1 MYYQVSQ
8 FDIFSYTFIGLFLF
22 KEARMAAK
30 LLEKRFGIKDVR
42 SWSNKLDIN
51 VNRSIFKVK
60 EWLKDNDADNDGRLS
75 YMEFKKSL
83 KKFLNLG
90 GDDGKEEE
98 NGE

>member
-1 MYYQVSQ
+1 
-8 FDIFSYTFIGLFLF
+8 
-22 KEARMAAK
+22 MAAK
-30 LLEKRFGIKDVR
+30 LLEKRFGIKDV
-42 SWSNKLDIN
+42 SYEIIIFL
-51 VNRSIFKVK
+51 SIYTSILKVK

-90 GDDGKEEE
+90 VDDGKEEE

>member
-1 MYYQVSQ
+1 
-8 FDIFSYTFIGLFLF
+8 
-22 KEARMAAK
+22 MAAK
-30 LLEKRFGIKDVR
+30 LLEKRFGIKDV
-42 SWSNKLDIN
+42 SYEVIIYLIIYI
-51 VNRSIFKVK
+51 SILKVK

-90 GDDGKEEE
+90 GGQEEE

>member
-1 MYYQVSQ
+1 MLFQLHFYWTFSFLGSQ
-8 FDIFSYTFIGLFLF
+8 DGCKAIRKEVWNQRCKLKKLFSYYLF
-22 KEARMAAK
+22 
-30 LLEKRFGIKDVR
+30 
-42 SWSNKLDIN
+42 NH
-51 VNRSIFKVK
+51 FKVK

>member
-1 MYYQVSQ
+1 
-8 FDIFSYTFIGLFLF
+8 
-22 KEARMAAK
+22 MAAK
-30 LLEKRFGIKDVR
+30 LLEKRFGIKDV
-42 SWSNKLDIN
+42 SYKVIN
-51 VNRSIFKVK
+51 SFINNSSILKVK

>member
-30 LLEKRFGIKDVR
+30 LLEKRFGIKDV
-42 SWSNKLDIN
+42 SYKVNISLIN
-51 VNRSIFKVK
+51 NSSILKVK

>member
-1 MYYQVSQ
+1 
-8 FDIFSYTFIGLFLF
+8 
-22 KEARMAAK
+22 MAAK
-30 LLEKRFGIKDVR
+30 LLEKRFGIKDV
-42 SWSNKLDIN
+42 SYEVIIYLSIYI
-51 VNRSIFKVK
+51 SIFKVK

-90 GDDGKEEE
+90 VDDGKEEE

>member
-1 MYYQVSQ
+1 
-8 FDIFSYTFIGLFLF
+8 
-22 KEARMAAK
+22 MAAK
-30 LLEKRFGIKDVR
+30 LLEKRFGIKDV
-42 SWSNKLDIN
+42 SYEVIIYFIN
-51 VNRSIFKVK
+51 NISISKVK

-90 GDDGKEEE
+90 VDDGKEEE

>member
-1 MYYQVSQ
+1 
-8 FDIFSYTFIGLFLF
+8 
-22 KEARMAAK
+22 MAAK
-30 LLEKRFGIKDVR
+30 LLEKRFGIKDV
-42 SWSNKLDIN
+42 SYEVTIYFIN
-51 VNRSIFKVK
+51 NISISKVK

-90 GDDGKEEE
+90 VDDAKEEE